1 MEKYSVFD
9 LEVVKVAKENNT
21 YQYFICKHNKFF
33 DIYLEIFTKTK
44 IKNDKILETKSLS
57 EYYSILERYNYTT
70 GKPLVLYLSA
80 ILQKYNEIN
89 YGIKKEELNKKCIF
103 EEIKVY
109 KKKNR

>member
-1 MEKYSVFD
+1 MQRKIILINILFVNIIS
-9 LEVVKVAKENNT
+9 
-21 YQYFICKHNKFF
+21 FF

-57 EYYSILERYNYTT
+57 EYYSVLERYNYTT
-70 GKPLVLYLSA
+70 GKPLVLPLSA